1 MSLFSIEIN
10 AFLEIE
16 ITLRS
21 KELRDPVY
29 EEGTE
34 IQTNQMSLDTLLEG
48 LVGSLFTLCFEGVV
62 QCGFILDS
70 GIIELILL

>member
-48 LVGSLFTLCFEGVV
+48 LVGSLFTLSFEGVV
-62 QCGFILDS
+62 QCELILDS